1 MMTIYAAGLPAFL
14 SYFSIGLVCFA
25 IFSTIYTRLTPH
37 EEVELIKAGNI
48 SAVVAFLGA
57 LIGFSLPLASA
68 AAHSVSLP
76 DYVIWAAI
84 GLLVQVLAFY
94 IAKLTMTDLHLK
106 ITEGNV
112 AAGLWSGGIAVVIG
126 TLNAACMAY

>member
-1 MMTIYAAGLPAFL
+1 MF
-14 SYFSIGLVCFA
+14 CD
-25 IFSTIYTRLTPH
+25 FSTIYTRLTPH

>member
-1 MMTIYAAGLPAFL
+1 MTVYAAGLPAFL
-14 SYFSIGLVCFA
+14 SYFSIGLVCFV
-25 IFSTIYTRLTPH
+25 IFSAIYTRLTPH

-76 DYVIWAAI
+76 DYVIWALI
-84 GLLVQVLAFY
+84 GLVVQVLAFY

>member
-1 MMTIYAAGLPAFL
+1 MTIYAAGLPAFL
-14 SYFSIGLVCFA
+14 SYFNIGLVCFA

-48 SAVVAFLGA
+48 SAAVAFLGA

>member
-1 MMTIYAAGLPAFL
+1 MTIYAAGLPAFL

-48 SAVVAFLGA
+48 SAAVAFLGA

>member
-1 MMTIYAAGLPAFL
+1 MAIYATGLPAFL
-14 SYFSIGLVCFA
+14 SYFGIGLVCFA
-25 IFSTIYTRLTPH
+25 IFSAIYTRLTPH

-76 DYVIWAAI
+76 DYVIWAVI

-94 IAKLTMTDLHLK
+94 IAKLSMTDLHLK

-126 TLNAACMAY
+126 TLNAACMVY

>member
-1 MMTIYAAGLPAFL
+1 MTIYAAGLPAFL

-106 ITEGNV
+106 ITQGNV

>member
-1 MMTIYAAGLPAFL
+1 MPNYVAGLPAFL
-14 SYFSIGLVCFA
+14 SYFLIGLVCLA
-25 IFSTIYTRLTPH
+25 AFSTIYTRLTPH
-37 EEVELIKAGNI
+37 RERELIKAGNI
-48 SAVVAFLGA
+48 AAVVAFLGA
-57 LIGFSLPLASA
+57 LSGFSLPLASA
-68 AAHSVSLP
+68 AANSVSIP
-76 DYVIWAAI
+76 DYVIWAVI
-84 GLLVQVLAFY
+84 GLLVQIFAFY

>member
-48 SAVVAFLGA
+48 SAAVAFLGA

>member
-1 MMTIYAAGLPAFL
+1 MTIYAAGLPAFL